1 MSKKQRILRI
11 FGITFLFYNNKG
23 FGYFTINKKGISWK
37 DTSRQVLSFSE
48 RHQFTEV
55 FKYKTWIIRLIK

>member
-1 MSKKQRILRI
+1 
-11 FGITFLFYNNKG
+11 LFYNNKG